1 MPFSISE
8 LGHKISISLNVF
20 PSQPALVAKGY
31 IFFPDKS
38 YSFKKEVITGQIV
51 YHHTGDPIIILSYS
65 FRSISISFISI
76 DLSFMELF

>member
-8 LGHKISISLNVF
+8 LGHKVSISLNVF

-51 YHHTGDPIIILSYS
+51 YHHT
-65 FRSISISFISI
+65 
-76 DLSFMELF
+76 